1 MATTEVQ
8 LLISLIGGARLVPPM
23 PSQQWQQRTGLGC
36 VSSSTNGNPK
46 HGTSAAKV
54 DYLPLAPEASSRLIT
69 LWRNS
74 FRARL
79 DAPRS
84 WQRDEQ
90 MDTEEEEEND
100 VLGWLRELLLTV
112 AEQEALVELAKE
124 APSLV
129 QLHRVFHLFGKMSAA
144 HRVEIKTAAER
155 RQALPMRRDQI
166 AEDKKTHRR
175 QHEAFRREQ
184 MALRTEWQGL
194 VAAAG
199 LEKHCIKARKE
210 AGSANTQ
217 MLLIHTL
224 FTDVVNEREICLRRR
239 RWHLCRDE
247 IMRSCANDPL
257 WRPED
262 AQKIC
267 DAILSLIDT
276 TSIPWNTTEKL
287 STGPTQ
293 SQLTPETCEEYLVE
307 CAALCGAG
315 AQAAARAG
323 KRLWA
328 RRSSSAAVQGNGSHH
343 WQNAATLWQRQHQ
356 LLVRLH
362 GEADKKCL
370 AALSAL
376 SIARAN
382 AELAGV
388 QPSNSSCLPSAL
400 VDRGTKELAFAQDVT
415 GSHDFVLGL

>member
-1 MATTEVQ
+1 MASEVQ
-8 LLISLIGGARLVPPM
+8 LIVSLIGGARLAPPM
-23 PSQQWQQRTGLGC
+23 PSQQWQQRTGLDC

-46 HGTSAAKV
+46 HGTSAKV
-54 DYLPLAPEASSRLIT
+54 DYLPLAPEASRRLIT

-74 FRARL
+74 FRAL
-79 DAPRS
+79 DATRS
-84 WQRDEQ
+84 WQADEQ

-100 VLGWLRELLLTV
+100 VLGWLSELLLSM

-144 HRVEIKTAAER
+144 HRIEIKTAAER
-155 RQALPMRRDQI
+155 RRALPMRRDQI
-166 AEDKKTHRR
+166 AEDKKLRR
-175 QHEAFRREQ
+175 REHEAFRREQ
-184 MALRTEWQGL
+184 MALRTEWQGR

-210 AGSANTQ
+210 AGSVNTQEGALQ

-224 FTDVVNEREICLRRR
+224 FTDVENEREICLRRR

-262 AQKIC
+262 ARKIC

-276 TSIPWNTTEKL
+276 TSIPWNTSAKL
-287 STGPTQ
+287 STGPAQ
-293 SQLTPETCEEYLVE
+293 PELTPETCEEYLLE

-323 KRLWA
+323 RRLWA

-356 LLVRLH
+356 ILVQLH

-382 AELAGV
+382 AELAGA
-388 QPSNSSCLPSAL
+388 QPSNSPCVPSAL
-400 VDRGTKELAFAQDVT
+400 VDMGTKELAFAQDAT
-415 GSHDFVLGL
+415 GGFVLGQ